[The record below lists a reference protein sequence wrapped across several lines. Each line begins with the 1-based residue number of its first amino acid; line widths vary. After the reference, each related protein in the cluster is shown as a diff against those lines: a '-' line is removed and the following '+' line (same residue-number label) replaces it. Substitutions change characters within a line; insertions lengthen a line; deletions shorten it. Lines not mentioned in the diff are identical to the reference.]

1 MSMENIITTAIIRQF
16 ADKLAASIDLDV
28 AFVGGGPSAL
38 VAAAELAKKGLKTA
52 IFEKSLAPG
61 GGVWGGGMLFNEIVV
76 QENAL
81 ATLDQVGIGYQ
92 AVPDAKGYYTVD
104 SVEMASGLIFN
115 AIKAGAKIFNAM
127 AVEDIV
133 FKEGRV
139 NGLVINW
146 APVRKLAMP
155 VDPLTVIAKAVVDA
169 TGHPCEIIRIACEKA
184 QVKIATETGGVL
196 GEKPMWVQH
205 GEQQTVDS
213 TAEYF
218 PGLFACGM
226 SATNVTGGYRM
237 GPIFGG
243 MLLSGLKAADLI
255 AKSLA
260 SQKAR

>member
-1 MSMENIITTAIIRQF
+1 MENIITTAIIRQF
-16 ADKLAASIDLDV
+16 ADKLSDSIELDV

-38 VAAAELAKKGLKTA
+38 VAAAELAQQGLKTA

-76 QENAL
+76 QENVLSAL
-81 ATLDQVGIGYQ
+81 GRYGIRTQPVPGAPGYF
-92 AVPDAKGYYTVD
+92 TVD
-104 SVEMASGLIFN
+104 SVEMASGLIFH
-115 AIKAGAKIFNAM
+115 ALKAGARIFNAM

-133 FKEGRV
+133 FKDGRV

-155 VDPLTVIAKAVVDA
+155 VDPLTIVAKAVVDA
-169 TGHPCEIIRIACEKA
+169 TGHPCEIIRVACDKA
-184 QVKIATETGGVL
+184 QVKISTETGGVL
-196 GEKPMWVQH
+196 GEKPMWVEN

-243 MLLSGLKAADLI
+243 MILSGLKAAQLI
-255 AKSLA
+255 AASLA
-260 SQKAR
+260 KLDVSP